1 MTKIIDWNEPVQ
13 AVFPIEFRYCLAVFK
28 ASSARHNR
36 QRHSTTEPLMT
47 RDPEAT
53 ASPLETATPSPNTP
67 PGENNPS
74 PTVSRR
80 SFIAKTAVSAAA
92 FTIVPRHVLGR
103 GYTPP
108 SDLLNVAGVGV
119 GGMGRQN
126 LINLSDQNVV
136 AICDVDWGYA
146 NKGFDRLDTEIDTW
160 QKRLANP
167 PTLTPEQIAEG
178 MQPFNPERAKIRI
191 ERMQRL
197 KDVHLPKVKRYADFR
212 EMLDKQKDI
221 DAVFVATP
229 DHMHATIALAAMD
242 LKKAVYVQ
250 KPLTWS
256 VAEARQLAKRAAE
269 TKVAT
274 QMGNQGHSTDD
285 ARTVIEY
292 VQSGAIGEVREVHIW
307 TNRPLGFWPQGVP
320 RPEPLNPSSPAP
332 GWSGH
337 DVNVREG
344 AALAQEATPIPPELN
359 WNLFLGIAPEVP
371 YHPIYHPFN
380 WRGWVDWGMGAIG
393 DMGAHLIDH
402 SMWALDLGYPT
413 TVETISTP
421 FNNASYPLATQ
432 TFYEFPARGSKP
444 PVKLTWYDGGLLP
457 PKPVELPDNEQLNK
471 GGGALLVGTKGKLL
485 HDTYGLRP
493 RLLPASLHTSVGTP
507 PKKLPRIP
515 NEDHELNWVN
525 AAKGTTQSS
534 SPFEYAAKL
543 TEVMLL
549 GVVALRAGRKI
560 EYDGAAMRVT
570 NVAAANDFLQ
580 RTPRAGW

>member
-1 MTKIIDWNEPVQ
+1 VIIGGVALENPEMTLKPNLTNENVN
-13 AVFPIEFRYCLAVFK
+13 A
-28 ASSARHNR
+28 
-36 QRHSTTEPLMT
+36 
-47 RDPEAT
+47 AT
-53 ASPLETATPSPNTP
+53 SNATPAAAESAPAKNKI
-67 PGENNPS
+67 
-74 PTVSRR
+74 SRR
-80 SFIAKTAVSAAA
+80 SFVAKAATTAAV
-92 FTIVPRHVLGR
+92 FTIAPRHVLGR

-119 GGMGRQN
+119 GGMGHTN
-126 LINLSDQNVV
+126 LVNLSDQNIV

-146 NKGFDRLDTEIDTW
+146 GKSLDRLGTEIETA

-167 PTLTPEQIAEG
+167 PTLTPEQIADG
-178 MQPFNPERAKIRI
+178 YPAFNAERTKLRI

-197 KDVHLPKVKRYADFR
+197 KDVHLPKLKRYSDYR

-221 DAVFVATP
+221 DAIFVATP

-256 VAEARQLAKRAAE
+256 VAEARQLSKRAQE

-337 DVNVREG
+337 DVNVRQ
-344 AALAQEATPIPPELN
+344 AASLYAEATPMPPELN
-359 WNLFLGIAPEVP
+359 WNLFLGVAPEVP

-413 TVETISTP
+413 SIETISTP
-421 FNNASYPLATQ
+421 FNGASYPLATQ

-444 PVKLTWYDGGLLP
+444 PVKMTWYDGGLLP
-457 PKPVELPDNEQLNK
+457 PRPVELPDNEQLNK

-493 RLLPASLHTSVGTP
+493 RLLPASLHASVGKP
-507 PKKLPRIP
+507 PQKLPRIP
-515 NEDHELNWVN
+515 GEDHELNWVN
-525 AAKGTTQSS
+525 AAKGTTQAS

-570 NVAAANDFLQ
+570 NVAAANEFLQ
-580 RTPRAGW
+580 RTPRTGW